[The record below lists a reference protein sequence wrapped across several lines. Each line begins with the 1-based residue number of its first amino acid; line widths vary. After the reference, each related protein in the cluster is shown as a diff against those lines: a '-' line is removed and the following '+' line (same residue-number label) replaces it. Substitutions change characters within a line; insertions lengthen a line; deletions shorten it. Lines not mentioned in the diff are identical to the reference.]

1 MKSSSTRTLCKLP
14 GFGPWRNCKLAQH
27 ICCQLLQ
34 FLLQDEDE
42 AEDEEHLLQDE
53 DDAEEH
59 LLQDEGE
66 DEAEDDRR

>member
-1 MKSSSTRTLCKLP
+1 
-14 GFGPWRNCKLAQH
+14 
-27 ICCQLLQ
+27 
-34 FLLQDEDE
+34 LQDEDE

-53 DDAEEH
+53 DEAEEH